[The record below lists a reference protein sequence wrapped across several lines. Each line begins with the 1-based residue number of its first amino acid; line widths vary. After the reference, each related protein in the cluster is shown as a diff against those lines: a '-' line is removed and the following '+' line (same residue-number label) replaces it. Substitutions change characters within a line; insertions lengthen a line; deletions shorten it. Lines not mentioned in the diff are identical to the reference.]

1 MSRTKIAL
9 ILAVAAAATLS
20 GCSSF
25 KLGAFC
31 YVPATGGQCAAAAVP
46 VIEPGQANPSGI

>member
-1 MSRTKIAL
+1 MKKLAIAL
-9 ILAVAAAATLS
+9 VAAAALS

-31 YVPATGGQCAAAAVP
+31 YVPAAGGQCAAAAAP
-46 VIEPGQANPSGI
+46 VAE

>member
-1 MSRTKIAL
+1 MNRMLIAL
-9 ILAVAAAATLS
+9 LCSAALS

-31 YVPATGGQCAAAAVP
+31 YVPATGGQCVATATTAP
-46 VIEPGQANPSGI
+46 LFDPSMQGAR

>member
-1 MSRTKIAL
+1 MKQSTITLAL
-9 ILAVAAAATLS
+9 ALAAAVALP

-31 YVPATGGQCAAAAVP
+31 YAPASGGQCAATAVP
-46 VIEPGQANPSGI
+46 AATVK

>member
-1 MSRTKIAL
+1 MKRIFIAL
-9 ILAVAAAATLS
+9 LCSAALA

-31 YVPATGGQCAAAAVP
+31 YVPAAGGQCVVAVSPAPTSAAPAEEV
-46 VIEPGQANPSGI
+46 Q

>member
-1 MSRTKIAL
+1 MNRTKLTI
-9 ILAVAAAATLS
+9 ILALFATAALS

-31 YVPATGGQCAAAAVP
+31 YVPAAGGQCAAAASP
-46 VIEPGQANPSGI
+46 VSDAALGAVQN

>member
-1 MSRTKIAL
+1 MKKLAIAL
-9 ILAVAAAATLS
+9 AAAAALS

-31 YVPATGGQCAAAAVP
+31 YVPASGGQCAATAVP
-46 VIEPGQANPSGI
+46 VLNSQQDGSSGI

>member
-1 MSRTKIAL
+1 MNRMLIAL
-9 ILAVAAAATLS
+9 LCSAALS

-31 YVPATGGQCAAAAVP
+31 YVPAAGGQCVAAASAAP
-46 VIEPGQANPSGI
+46 ISELSTHGAR

>member
-1 MSRTKIAL
+1 MKRIFIAL
-9 ILAVAAAATLS
+9 LCSAALA

-31 YVPATGGQCAAAAVP
+31 YVPAAGGQCVVTASPVSTSAVP
-46 VIEPGQANPSGI
+46 EQTKEAP

>member
-1 MSRTKIAL
+1 MKHTTIAL
-9 ILAVAAAATLS
+9 ALSAAILLP

-31 YVPATGGQCAAAAVP
+31 YAPAAGGQCTATATPAPEALA
-46 VIEPGQANPSGI
+46 ETLAEKK

>member
-1 MSRTKIAL
+1 MKRVVIAL
-9 ILAVAAAATLS
+9 MAAVALS

-31 YVPATGGQCAAAAVP
+31 YVPASGGQCAATAVP
-46 VIEPGQANPSGI
+46 VVNAQQAGSSGI

>member
-1 MSRTKIAL
+1 MKRNLIAL
-9 ILAVAAAATLS
+9 LCIATLA

-31 YVPATGGQCAAAAVP
+31 YVPAAGGQCDVTASP
-46 VIEPGQANPSGI
+46 EPALLH

>member
-1 MSRTKIAL
+1 MKRILIAL
-9 ILAVAAAATLS
+9 LCGATLA

-31 YVPATGGQCAAAAVP
+31 YVPAAGGQCTAIADGPPDVATP
-46 VIEPGQANPSGI
+46 P

>member
-1 MSRTKIAL
+1 MKRNLIAL
-9 ILAVAAAATLS
+9 LCIATLA

-31 YVPATGGQCAAAAVP
+31 YVPAAGGQCAATAA
-46 VIEPGQANPSGI
+46 PSPELARQ

>member
-1 MSRTKIAL
+1 MKHSTTLAL
-9 ILAVAAAATLS
+9 ALAAAVMLS

-31 YVPATGGQCAAAAVP
+31 YAPAVGGQCTAAAVP
-46 VIEPGQANPSGI
+46 VVDAQTAKTE

>member
-1 MSRTKIAL
+1 MKRVLITLLCSAAL
-9 ILAVAAAATLS
+9 G

-31 YVPATGGQCAAAAVP
+31 YVPAVGGQCVVAVSPASTPAAPTEEV
-46 VIEPGQANPSGI
+46 Q

>member
-1 MSRTKIAL
+1 MKRILIAL
-9 ILAVAAAATLS
+9 LCSVALA

-31 YVPATGGQCAAAAVP
+31 YVPAAGGQCTAIADGAPAVADAP
-46 VIEPGQANPSGI
+46 

>member
-1 MSRTKIAL
+1 MKLVIAL
-9 ILAVAAAATLS
+9 CLSMLA

-31 YVPATGGQCAAAAVP
+31 YVPHGQDASCDLSSKPAK
-46 VIEPGQANPSGI
+46 

>member
-1 MSRTKIAL
+1 MKRTTVALVIAL
-9 ILAVAAAATLS
+9 AASAALS

-31 YVPATGGQCAAAAVP
+31 YVPAAGGQCAASASP
-46 VIEPGQANPSGI
+46 VSDPG